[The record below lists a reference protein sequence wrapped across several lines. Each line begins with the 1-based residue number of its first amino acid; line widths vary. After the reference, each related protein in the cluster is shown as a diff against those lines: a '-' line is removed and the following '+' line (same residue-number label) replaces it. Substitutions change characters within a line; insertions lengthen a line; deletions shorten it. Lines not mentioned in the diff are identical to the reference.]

1 MEILISAISIFFLRL
16 ADQSLGTIRA
26 LLVAKNKSFY
36 AALIGL
42 VESGIWVIA
51 VSKVVRDV
59 DDPILIIGYAL
70 GFASG
75 TFLGSYLENIIGVGN
90 IVIRVFSSL
99 DSPSIANA
107 LREKGYLVT
116 VINGEGRDGEVR
128 ICWSIIPRRK
138 RKDVIRTIKR
148 VNPDAYVT
156 SDLANPISLKK

>member
-1 MEILISAISIFFLRL
+1 MEVVISAVTIFLLRL

-26 LLVAKNKSFY
+26 LLVSKNRSFY

-42 VESGIWVIA
+42 VESAIWVIA

-75 TFLGSYLENIIGVGN
+75 TFLGSYLENIIGVGS
-90 IVIRVFSSL
+90 IVIRVFSST

-107 LREKGYLVT
+107 LRKKGYLVT

-128 ICWSIIPRRK
+128 VCWSIVPRRK
-138 RKDVIRTIKR
+138 RKDVIKIIKK

-156 SDLANPISLKK
+156 SDIANPISLKK

>member
-26 LLVAKNKSFY
+26 LLVSKNRSFY

-59 DDPILIIGYAL
+59 NDPILIIGYAL

-75 TFLGSYLENIIGVGN
+75 TFLGSYLENTIGVGS
-90 IVIRVFSSL
+90 IVIRVFSSVE
-99 DSPSIANA
+99 SPSVASA

-116 VINGEGRDGEVR
+116 VINGEGRDGGVR
-128 ICWSIIPRRK
+128 VCWSIVPRRK
-138 RKDVIRTIKR
+138 RKDVIRIIKK
-148 VNPDAYVT
+148 VNPEAYVT
-156 SDLANPISLKK
+156 SDIANPVSLKK

>member
-1 MEILISAISIFFLRL
+1 MEILISAITIFFLRL

-26 LLVAKNKSFY
+26 LLVNKNKSFY
-36 AALIGL
+36 AASIGL
-42 VESGIWVIA
+42 LESGIWVIA

-59 DDPILIIGYAL
+59 DDPILIAGYAL

-75 TFLGSYLENIIGVGN
+75 TILGSYLENIIGVGS
-90 IVIRVFSSL
+90 IVIRVFSSI
-99 DSPSIANA
+99 DSPSIADA

-128 ICWSIIPRRK
+128 VCWSIIPRRK
-138 RKDVIRTIKR
+138 RKEVIRIIKS

>member
-1 MEILISAISIFFLRL
+1 MEILISAITIFFLRL

-26 LLVAKNKSFY
+26 LLVNKNKSFY
-36 AALIGL
+36 AASIGL
-42 VESGIWVIA
+42 LESGIWVIA

-59 DDPILIIGYAL
+59 DDPILIAGYAL

-75 TFLGSYLENIIGVGN
+75 TILGSYLENIIGVGS
-90 IVIRVFSSL
+90 IVIRVFSSI
-99 DSPSIANA
+99 DSPSIADA

-128 ICWSIIPRRK
+128 VCWSIIPRRK
-138 RKDVIRTIKR
+138 RKEVIRIIKS
-148 VNPDAYVT
+148 VNTKAYIT

>member
-1 MEILISAISIFFLRL
+1 MEILISAITIFFLRL

-26 LLVAKNKSFY
+26 LLVNKNKSFY
-36 AALIGL
+36 AASIGL
-42 VESGIWVIA
+42 LESGIWVIA

-59 DDPILIIGYAL
+59 DDPILIAGYAF

-75 TFLGSYLENIIGVGN
+75 TILGSYLENIIGVGS
-90 IVIRVFSSL
+90 IVIRVFSSV

-128 ICWSIIPRRK
+128 VCWSIIPRRK
-138 RKDVIRTIKR
+138 RKEVIRIIKS
-148 VNPDAYVT
+148 VNTKAYIT

>member
-26 LLVAKNKSFY
+26 LLVSKNKSFY

-75 TFLGSYLENIIGVGN
+75 TFLGSSLENIIGVGH
-90 IVIRVFSSL
+90 IVIRVFS
-99 DSPSIANA
+99 
-107 LREKGYLVT
+107 
-116 VINGEGRDGEVR
+116 
-128 ICWSIIPRRK
+128 
-138 RKDVIRTIKR
+138 
-148 VNPDAYVT
+148 
-156 SDLANPISLKK
+156 